1 MNVLIFFDRFH
12 LPSKVP
18 APVPHIRGDA
28 SLWVWG
34 AESWNQP
41 GTRRAPVLR
50 ELAGLTIK
58 RLQDRQNIDLRIV
71 DRLQDF
77 TVELVSQSTKR

>member
-1 MNVLIFFDRFH
+1 METPRCG
-12 LPSKVP
+12 SG
-18 APVPHIRGDA
+18 AP
-28 SLWVWG
+28 
-34 AESWNQP
+34 ESWNQP

-71 DRLQDF
+71 DRFQDF
-77 TVELVSQSTKR
+77 TVALVLAINKAMKRLFEPLAEIAVVVRTD

>member
-1 MNVLIFFDRFH
+1 MNLLIFFDGFN

-18 APVPHIRGDA
+18 APAPHIRGDA
-28 SLWVWG
+28 SLWVW
-34 AESWNQP
+34 APESWNQP